1 MNNTTRRIFSN
12 IIFCIQ
18 ILLVFLLFV
27 ENRIDLPVWLQV
39 AGRLH
44 PLILHL
50 PIGFLIF
57 MVILVLFQRQLG
69 DDAAQKIIDIGLLLT
84 SLSASAT
91 ALFGFFLSLQDDY
104 GSDAMMRHKIA
115 GVLLSWFCYALM
127 LWSDPGTR
135 RKYFYGFGVLTLVIL
150 IVTGHTGAVLTH
162 GQNFVLAPM
171 ASPPVLT
178 VENASVYEFA
188 VQPILDR
195 KCFSCHNEA
204 KAKGGLVMTSVE
216 KFKKGGDNGKPWVEG
231 SPKESIMVKAF
242 YLPLDHDE
250 HMPPDGKP
258 QLTPIEIATIESWIK
273 SGADFEKKLNQFA
286 DGDSLKF
293 IVASFA
299 ASKVNVPVVEKQYNF
314 EAVST
319 DVIDDLNT
327 PFRSVFPLYLN
338 SPALQADFFLKESF
352 EAKSLEELKSVS
364 EQLVVVNLS
373 KMHVMDKDLN
383 IIASFPNLENLN
395 LNFTKVEGK
404 GLAALRELKNLESLS
419 LAGTSVTAKDLEAVL
434 AMPKLRAVYIWNT
447 KINAEEQEALRK
459 KYPDIKIIG
468 NLFSDVN
475 ILKLG
480 KPRVENDGVIRKD
493 ELVSLKHSMP
503 GVRIHLSKDLSVPDS
518 VAGQLYERPF
528 SLDESTVI
536 KAKACKDGW
545 YCSDVLEV
553 TCFVEGI
560 APKNVTLITSPDEQY
575 PGKGAA
581 SLTDLQKGF
590 ADIFK
595 EPSWLGYRNQPFSAS
610 FDFGKGT
617 SIHKTVIS
625 YGKNLGGFIF
635 PPEEVEVWGGDDID
649 HLTLLKKV
657 KPEQPKS
664 MTMNG
669 VEALSV
675 PIDQEVSYRYYK
687 LIAKPVAK
695 LPAWHDSKGEKA
707 WFFTDE
713 VFFY

>member
-44 PLILHL
+44 PVVLHL

-57 MVILVLFQRQLG
+57 IIILVIFQKQIG
-69 DDAAQKIIDIGLLLT
+69 GTAAQNITDIGLLFT
-84 SLSASAT
+84 SLSASVT

-104 GSDAMMRHKIA
+104 GSDVLMRHKIA

-127 LWSDPGTR
+127 LWNDPGMR
-135 RKYFYGFGVLTLVIL
+135 RKYFYGFGLLTLVTL

-171 ASPPVLT
+171 ARPPVLT
-178 VENASVYEFA
+178 VENSSVYEFA
-188 VQPILDR
+188 VQPILER
-195 KCFSCHNEA
+195 KCFSCHNDA
-204 KAKGGLVMTSVE
+204 KAKGGLVMTTAE

-258 QLTPIEIATIESWIK
+258 QLTSMEIATIESWIK
-273 SGADFEKKLNQFA
+273 AGADFEKKLNQFP

-293 IVASFA
+293 MVASFA
-299 ASKVNVPVVEKQYNF
+299 ASKVDVPADEKQYTF
-314 EAVST
+314 QAVSP
-319 DVIDDLNT
+319 DVIEDLNT

-352 EAKSLEELKSVS
+352 ELKSLEELKSVS
-364 EQLVVVNLS
+364 EQLVVINLS
-373 KMHVMDKDLN
+373 KMPVTDKDLD
-383 IIASFPNLENLN
+383 IIVSFPNLENLN
-395 LNFTKVEGK
+395 LNFTKIEGS
-404 GLAALRELKNLESLS
+404 GLAKLQRLKNLESLS
-419 LAGTSVTAKDLEAVL
+419 IAGTTVTAKDVEAVL
-434 AMPKLRAVYIWNT
+434 TLPKLRAVYIWNT
-447 KINAEEQEALRK
+447 KIDTKEQEALQK
-459 KYPDIKIIG
+459 KYPDVSIIG
-468 NLFSDVN
+468 NLFSDGN

-480 KPRVENDGVIRKD
+480 KPRIENDGVIRKD

-503 GVRIHLSKDLSVPDS
+503 GVRILLSKDLSVPDS
-518 VAGQLYERPF
+518 VGGQLYEEPF
-528 SLDESTVI
+528 SLTESTVI

-553 TCFVEGI
+553 TCFVEGV
-560 APKNVTLITSPDEQY
+560 APANVTLLTSPDKQY
-575 PGKGAA
+575 SGKGAS

-595 EPSWLGYRNQPFSAS
+595 EPSWLGYRDEAFSAS
-610 FDFGKGT
+610 FDFGKDVP
-617 SIHKTVIS
+617 IKKAIIS

-635 PPEEVEVWGGDDID
+635 PPEEVELWGGNDINR
-649 HLTLLKKV
+649 LTLLKKI
-657 KPEQPKS
+657 KPDQPGGMS
-664 MTMNG
+664 SNS
-669 VEALSV
+669 VESLSV
-675 PIDQEVSYRYYK
+675 TTDQEASYRYYK

-695 LPAWHDSKGEKA
+695 LPAWHDSRGEKG
-707 WFFTDE
+707 WFFVDE
-713 VFFY
+713 IFFY

>member
-216 KFKKGGDNGKPWVEG
+216 KFKKG
-231 SPKESIMVKAF
+231 
-242 YLPLDHDE
+242 
-250 HMPPDGKP
+250 
-258 QLTPIEIATIESWIK
+258 
-273 SGADFEKKLNQFA
+273 
-286 DGDSLKF
+286 
-293 IVASFA
+293 
-299 ASKVNVPVVEKQYNF
+299 
-314 EAVST
+314 
-319 DVIDDLNT
+319 
-327 PFRSVFPLYLN
+327 
-338 SPALQADFFLKESF
+338 
-352 EAKSLEELKSVS
+352 
-364 EQLVVVNLS
+364 
-373 KMHVMDKDLN
+373 
-383 IIASFPNLENLN
+383 
-395 LNFTKVEGK
+395 
-404 GLAALRELKNLESLS
+404 
-419 LAGTSVTAKDLEAVL
+419 
-434 AMPKLRAVYIWNT
+434 
-447 KINAEEQEALRK
+447 
-459 KYPDIKIIG
+459 
-468 NLFSDVN
+468 
-475 ILKLG
+475 
-480 KPRVENDGVIRKD
+480 
-493 ELVSLKHSMP
+493 
-503 GVRIHLSKDLSVPDS
+503 
-518 VAGQLYERPF
+518 
-528 SLDESTVI
+528 
-536 KAKACKDGW
+536 
-545 YCSDVLEV
+545 
-553 TCFVEGI
+553 
-560 APKNVTLITSPDEQY
+560 
-575 PGKGAA
+575 
-581 SLTDLQKGF
+581 
-590 ADIFK
+590 
-595 EPSWLGYRNQPFSAS
+595 
-610 FDFGKGT
+610 
-617 SIHKTVIS
+617 
-625 YGKNLGGFIF
+625 
-635 PPEEVEVWGGDDID
+635 
-649 HLTLLKKV
+649 
-657 KPEQPKS
+657 
-664 MTMNG
+664 
-669 VEALSV
+669 
-675 PIDQEVSYRYYK
+675 
-687 LIAKPVAK
+687 
-695 LPAWHDSKGEKA
+695 AW
-707 WFFTDE
+707 
-713 VFFY
+713 